1 MSLDVN
7 ERRVDGYRE
16 AARDRDLEIPD
27 YDLDKE
33 RVLAEETWESEGG
46 QAEEENRNESET
58 DPWWS
63 ELLESSRILV
73 RKEIELA
80 KVEFH
85 DRMEHARRGAQ
96 YCVCAFALFIPSVLL
111 FSLVAAEFLGP
122 LSRYLGVDVFT
133 FLGGLLLTFA
143 LLGLLA
149 IGLAI
154 YGFRRLKLSVT
165 EQSSFIESLKE
176 TRQWAQEQLQ

>member
-7 ERRVDGYRE
+7 ERQASGYNEARE
-16 AARDRDLEIPD
+16 RGPDAPD
-27 YDLDKE
+27 YELDKE
-33 RVLAEETWESEGG
+33 RVLAEETWEGEGG
-46 QAEEENRNESET
+46 QPEEDGRDEGGS
-58 DPWWS
+58 DQWWS
-63 ELLESSRILV
+63 DLLESSRILV

-80 KVEFH
+80 KVELH
-85 DRMEHARRGAQ
+85 DRIDHARRGAQ
-96 YCVCAFALFIPSVLL
+96 YCVCAFALFIPSILL

-133 FLGGLLLTFA
+133 FLGGLLLVFA

-149 IGLAI
+149 VGLAV

-176 TRQWAQEQLQ
+176 TKQWAQEQLQ